1 VGTVALRVSFV
12 NKNRPALQDDV
23 NGAIAE
29 AFFEKFYSE
38 IFNTDEDFRCLF
50 YQTRVARLF
59 NVPKRKYIP
68 PLEDPPK
75 FIRSGILDCKYTI
88 WQPCSQPI
96 STETHRNLRIY
107 AKGSM
112 LEKSEN
118 FFS

>member
-38 IFNTDEDFRCLF
+38 IFNTDEDFRCLY

-59 NVPKRKYIP
+59 LVQRTKTEIYSKLP
-68 PLEDPPK
+68 
-75 FIRSGILDCKYTI
+75 TI
-88 WQPCSQPI
+88 GRPSKIYPQWDLGLKI
-96 STETHRNLRIY
+96 YHLATLFSTHFNRNP
-107 AKGSM
+107 
-112 LEKSEN
+112 
-118 FFS
+118 